1 MHEEK
6 VKQLIQRYSD
16 VYLHVLKKIDSII
29 AEKVNK
35 ELTLDQYYIL
45 RYIMLNPDC
54 KSIELAAVCHV
65 NKSAIT
71 SMTNRLHE
79 KGYIKRER
87 SQSDRRSILLN
98 VTEKGTEVFHRV
110 EQRIEDLVRSYIMYF
125 DEDEAEMFVNT
136 YEKLYRLMMT
146 EEDQQT

>member
-16 VYLHVLKKIDSII
+16 VYLHVLKIDSII

-54 KSIELAAVCHV
+54 KSIELARCA
-65 NKSAIT
+65 T
-71 SMTNRLHE
+71 SIKAPLH
-79 KGYIKRER
+79 
-87 SQSDRRSILLN
+87 L
-98 VTEKGTEVFHRV
+98 
-110 EQRIEDLVRSYIMYF
+110 
-125 DEDEAEMFVNT
+125 
-136 YEKLYRLMMT
+136 
-146 EEDQQT
+146 

>member
-6 VKQLIQRYSD
+6 VKQLIQRYAD
-16 VYLHVLKKIDSII
+16 VYLHVMKKIDSII

-45 RYIMLNPDC
+45 RYIMLHPGC

-71 SMTNRLHE
+71 SMTNRLFE
-79 KGYIKRER
+79 KGYINRER

-110 EQRIEDLVRSYIMYF
+110 ERQIEELVRSYIMYF
-125 DEDEAEMFVNT
+125 AEDEAEMFVNT
-136 YEKLYRLMMT
+136 YEKLYRLMLT
-146 EEDQQT
+146 EEERLT